1 MTQSEGQTE
10 GNSTQRRI
18 IFGRFVLD
26 LARGALMTD
35 GRDIPLRPQTLAV
48 LTYLAERSGQRV
60 PTEQI
65 IGAVW
70 PGQIGSDDGL
80 LQVVGELRRVFGD
93 GDGKLVL
100 YDLQQGAMLQTAAA
114 APERRNIAGVRPLRF
129 RWMYGLIAPIVL
141 AAVFAAI
148 WLATPR
154 KAPLPPEARIAPA
167 VAILPFQDQ
176 SDDPALAPRADRLTQ
191 ELIAALARNPM
202 LVVRSWN
209 EVAVYKGAL
218 AQPGEVA
225 RVLAVTFH
233 VEGSVRHAEG
243 QIRVSAQLVDLK
255 GDVLWSSRYV
265 EPEANESALPERMAN
280 EIADALTAAR

>member
-1 MTQSEGQTE
+1 MSQSEGQME

-26 LARGALMTD
+26 LERGALTTE
-35 GRDIPLRPQTLAV
+35 GRDIPLRPPTLAL
-48 LTYLAERSGQRV
+48 LTYLAERPGQRV
-60 PTEQI
+60 PAAELVE
-65 IGAVW
+65 AVW
-70 PGQIGSDDGL
+70 PTLIGTDDL
-80 LQVVGELRRVFGD
+80 LTQSIGELRRVFGD
-93 GDGKLVL
+93 ADGKVLL
-100 YDLQQGAMLQTAAA
+100 YDQESGAMLQTAAA
-114 APERRNIAGVRPLRF
+114 APERRNAAGVRPLRF

-154 KAPLPPEARIAPA
+154 KAQIPEAGAVPA
-167 VAILPFQDQ
+167 VAVLPFQNQ
-176 SDDPALAPRADRLTQ
+176 SDDPALAPQADRLTQ
-191 ELIAALARNPM
+191 ALIAELQRNPM
-202 LVVRSWN
+202 LVVKSWE

-233 VEGSVRHAEG
+233 VEGSVRQADD

-255 GDVLWSSRYV
+255 GDVLWSSRFV
-265 EPEANESALPERMAN
+265 EPVANSAALHERMAR
-280 EIADALTAAR
+280 EIADALAMVH

>member
-1 MTQSEGQTE
+1 MSQSEGQTE

-35 GRDIPLRPQTLAV
+35 GREIPLRPPTLGV
-48 LTYLAERSGQRV
+48 LACLAERSGQWV
-60 PTEQI
+60 AAEEI
-65 IGAVW
+65 FEAVW
-70 PGQIGSDDGL
+70 PGQTGL
-80 LQVVGELRRVFGD
+80 NDQLMQSVGELRRVLGD
-93 GDGKLVL
+93 AEGKLVMFDA
-100 YDLQQGAMLQTAAA
+100 DLGAMLQTAAA
-114 APERRNIAGVRPLRF
+114 APERRNASGVRPLRF

-141 AAVFAAI
+141 ALAFTAI

-154 KAPLPPEARIAPA
+154 HSPVPEANPIPA
-167 VAILPFQDQ
+167 VAVLPFQDQ
-176 SDDPALAPRADRLTQ
+176 SDDPALAPRAERLTRD
-191 ELIAALARNPM
+191 LIAALARNPM
-202 LVVRSWN
+202 LVVKSWE

-243 QIRVSAQLVDLK
+243 QVRVSAQLVDLK
-255 GDVLWSSRYV
+255 GEVLWSVRLV
-265 EPEANESALPERMAN
+265 ELETNAAALPERMAR
-280 EIADALTAAR
+280 EIGDALAEVP

>member
-1 MTQSEGQTE
+1 MSQSEGQME

-26 LARGALMTD
+26 LERGALTTE
-35 GRDIPLRPQTLAV
+35 GRDIPLRPPTLAL
-48 LTYLAERSGQRV
+48 LTYLAERPGQRV
-60 PTEQI
+60 PAAELVE
-65 IGAVW
+65 AVW
-70 PGQIGSDDGL
+70 PTLIGTDDL
-80 LQVVGELRRVFGD
+80 LTQSIGELRRVFGD
-93 GDGKLVL
+93 ADGKVLL
-100 YDLQQGAMLQTAAA
+100 YDQESGAMLQTAAA
-114 APERRNIAGVRPLRF
+114 APERRNAAGVRPLRF

-154 KAPLPPEARIAPA
+154 KAQIPEAGTVPA
-167 VAILPFQDQ
+167 VAVLPFQNQ
-176 SDDPALAPRADRLTQ
+176 SDDPALAPQADRLTQ
-191 ELIAALARNPM
+191 ALIAELQRNPM
-202 LVVRSWN
+202 LVVKSWE

-233 VEGSVRHAEG
+233 VEGSVRQADD

-255 GDVLWSSRYV
+255 GDVLWSSRFV
-265 EPEANESALPERMAN
+265 EPVANSAALHERMAR
-280 EIADALTAAR
+280 EIADALAMVH